1 MYIYMYI
8 YIAKL
13 YSLAL
18 GEQNSMLRLKSFSK
32 FITTGES
39 DRSFNSPLDSTVFE
53 MGETFSVFLLDSS
66 PKSPDLNVSEAI
78 CNEIERF
85 DIIKKQKKEK
95 T

>member
-1 MYIYMYI
+1 VCI

-18 GEQNSMLRLKSFSK
+18 GEQNSVLRLKLFSK
-32 FITTGES
+32 SITGEL
-39 DRSFNSPLDSTVFE
+39 DRSFNSPLDDSTVFE
-53 MGETFSVFLLDSS
+53 TGETFSVFLLDSS

-78 CNEIERF
+78 C
-85 DIIKKQKKEK
+85 KKKKKKKKEK